1 MHTELISKAVAGIDD
16 AYIAQSE
23 DFAAVRAAVT
33 RARARRKAV
42 AVSLSALLAVVAS
55 VAAVLR
61 VGSRR
66 ETAQA
71 TIAAVQTATV
81 SAQHEIATAA
91 GTARAGQTEL
101 APDNGAAVSS
111 PSGPVSAAGNT
122 VPAATGVPGTTTGY
136 SLPSAGSYGG
146 DGTGWFNI
154 PRLPED
160 RSIEVTG
167 EALTDGEAAAYFREN
182 LGWIAQSIGAEA
194 LRVEEKGYCHVGY
207 DGVVGRPFE
216 LKQNFR
222 DYLAYDGGR
231 LAAILTLVK
240 EDGKISCTPAFGA
253 PWFESFDAL
262 LKKHAGQTLVFVYA
276 GPTELAVAPD
286 GEYFR
291 TTGGELPRDFGFE
304 TVDDLYGLFY
314 HERAAYTP

>member
-1 MHTELISKAVAGIDD
+1 MNEKLISRAFAGIDG
-16 AYIAQSE
+16 AYVAESE
-23 DFAAVRAAVT
+23 DFAAVRAEVS
-33 RARARRKAV
+33 RARSRRR
-42 AVSLSALLAVVAS
+42 
-55 VAAVLR
+55 AAVLSVCAALIAVVS
-61 VGSRR
+61 VGLALRAGLRHETASQTT
-66 ETAQA
+66 TAQA
-71 TIAAVQTATV
+71 VHTELVPDHGNGSPS
-81 SAQHEIATAA
+81 SAPAGGSAPAA
-91 GTARAGQTEL
+91 GA
-101 APDNGAAVSS
+101 
-111 PSGPVSAAGNT
+111 SA
-122 VPAATGVPGTTTGY
+122 PAATGAPGTTAGY

-146 DGTGWFNI
+146 GTAWFSI

-167 EALTDGEAAAYFREN
+167 ETLTDAEAAAYFREN
-182 LGWIAQSIGAEA
+182 LGWISDSVGAGG
-194 LRVEEKGYCHVGY
+194 LRVEEKGYCHVAY
-207 DGVVGRPFE
+207 YGVEGRPFE

-276 GPTELAVAPD
+276 GQTELAVAPD